1 MSRPIITT
9 VAEVEALA
17 AARRRAGLPAKPLPA
32 GLTILR
38 VNLREAE
45 DILRGVFVYA
55 PTTVHISRCDE
66 GVYVEHA
73 APEVIAELRTEL
85 HAGGWEVR

>member
-17 AARRRAGLPAKPLPA
+17 DARRRAGLPAKPLPA

-38 VNLREAE
+38 VELREAGE
-45 DILRGVFVYA
+45 ILRGAFVSA
-55 PTTVHISRCDE
+55 PTTVHTYQRDD
-66 GVYVEHA
+66 GVYVEHTDPA
-73 APEVIAELRTEL
+73 VIAELREEL
-85 HAGGWEVR
+85 RAEGWDVR